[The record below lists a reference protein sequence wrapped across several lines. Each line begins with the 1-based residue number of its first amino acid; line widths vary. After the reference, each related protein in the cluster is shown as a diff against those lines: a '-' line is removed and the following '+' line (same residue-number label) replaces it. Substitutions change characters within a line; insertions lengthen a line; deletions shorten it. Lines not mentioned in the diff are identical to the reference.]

1 MESLRDLERIEKAIS
16 QHQAAVQAANS
27 ELPALHAELVQAR
40 AIHTAEKAKAE
51 AVRLAG
57 LRKQLADDLAA
68 LDHSWNPAT
77 ERKVI
82 EAFSQFRQAKLSG
95 QSWEALDLYVSKIKN
110 PGGGRSPKRTWSSLL
125 DWIKPTESAA

>member
-1 MESLRDLERIEKAIS
+1 MESLRDVERLEKAIS

-51 AVRLAG
+51 TIRLAG

-68 LDHSWNPAT
+68 LDQNWHPAT

-82 EAFSQFRQAKLSG
+82 EAFAQFRQAKLSG
-95 QSWEALDLYVSKIKN
+95 QSWEALDLYITRIKT
-110 PGGGRSPKRTWSSLL
+110 PPGGRSPKRTWLSLL
-125 DWIKPTESAA
+125 DWIKEATP